1 MFFTPTKRPPR
12 VNANNFGKSKTQQEF
27 FDETDTYAIIDKYR
41 VLGAFPHAR
50 NPQAAMY
57 GDFTNVQTLRESLES
72 FTRLQQSFSDLPS
85 ELRRA
90 CGDDPLKYADYLN
103 RLYSGNAT
111 ISDVSMAKAYGI
123 DFDKSKYGN
132 GSDLNDVFAK
142 VPDSYLDELQQK
154 GYHQMTIKE
163 AIDNYS
169 AHQQTIREQNIQQQ
183 TIKLQAIKQPV
194 TDTSATVV

>member
-12 VNANNFGKSKTQQEF
+12 VRSNNYGESKTQQEF
-27 FDETDTYAIIDKYR
+27 FEETDTYAIIDKYR
-41 VLGAFPHAR
+41 VLGAFPNAR
-50 NPQAAMY
+50 NPQTAMY
-57 GDFTNVQTLRESLES
+57 GDFSNVQTLRESLDS
-72 FTRLQQSFSDLPS
+72 FTRLQQSFSDLPA

-132 GSDLNDVFAK
+132 GSDFKDVFAK
-142 VPDSYLDELQQK
+142 VPDSYLNELEQK
-154 GYHQMTIKE
+154 GYHQMTI
-163 AIDNYS
+163 
-169 AHQQTIREQNIQQQ
+169 Q
-183 TIKLQAIKQPV
+183 QAIADYEAQRALKQPV
-194 TDTSATVV
+194 TDDSATVV